1 MKKQNIQL
9 IKEIRV
15 FIEYAVE
22 GTEQQTA
29 LNALKGYENNSI
41 ALSVIKDFYARLPEF
56 REEAVLGVSR
66 IVSRHGA
73 YLLGVSTKNFQYL
86 YFYNDNKPLYLGE
99 KKDGIGDNE
108 VLNFFGFSTNAEFL
122 KTVDNRSHQYAD
134 LKGRGSSFCPACAV
148 ASGDYHHLG
157 CPVEICPWCDGQLNI
172 CNCRF
177 EQLGV
182 DEITNENEI
191 DRLEVLLNDKGR
203 VPFSA
208 DHAPAYPAAGEESSE
223 NE

>member
-22 GTEQQTA
+22 GTERQTA

-56 REEAVLGVSR
+56 REEAVVGVSR

-86 YFYNDNKPLYLGE
+86 YFFNENTPLYLGE

-108 VLNFFGFSTNAEFL
+108 VLNFFGFSTNDEFL
-122 KTVDNRSHQYAD
+122 KTVDDRSHQYAD
-134 LKGRGSSFCPACAV
+134 LKGKVSTYCPACAV

-182 DEITNENEI
+182 DEITDENEI

>member
-22 GTEQQTA
+22 DTERQIA
-29 LNALKGYENNSI
+29 VNALKDYENNSI
-41 ALSVIKDFYARLPEF
+41 ALNVIKDFYARLPEF
-56 REEAVLGVSR
+56 REEAVVGVSR
-66 IVSRHGA
+66 IVSRYGA
-73 YLLGVSTKNFQYL
+73 YLLVVSTKNFQYL
-86 YFYNDNKPLYLGE
+86 YFFNDNTPLYLGE
-99 KKDGIGDNE
+99 KKDGIGDHE
-108 VLNFFGFSTNAEFL
+108 VLNFFGFSTNDEFL

-134 LKGRGSSFCPACAV
+134 LKGHVSSFCPACAV
-148 ASGDYHHLG
+148 ASGEYHQLG

-182 DEITNENEI
+182 DEITDENEI
-191 DRLEVLLNDKGR
+191 DRLEVLLHDQGR

>member
-1 MKKQNIQL
+1 MKQNKELIQD
-9 IKEIRV
+9 IQI

-22 GTEQQTA
+22 RAERQTA
-29 LNALKGYENNSI
+29 LNVLKEYENNTI

-56 REEAVLGVSR
+56 REEAVTTVTR

-73 YLLGVSTKNFQYL
+73 YLLGVATKNFQYL
-86 YFYNDNKPLYLGE
+86 YFFNDNTPFYLGE

-108 VLNFFGFSTNAEFL
+108 VLSFFGFQTNDEFL
-122 KTVDNRSHQYAD
+122 KTVDNRSHKYAD
-134 LKGRGSSFCPACAV
+134 FKGKVSSFCPACAV
-148 ASGDYHHLG
+148 PAGEYHQLG

-182 DEITNENEI
+182 EEITDESEI
-191 DRLEVLLNDKGR
+191 DRLETLLNDKGR
-203 VPFSA
+203 VPFSE
-208 DHAPAYPAAGEESSE
+208 DHAPAYPTAGGEDTE
-223 NE
+223 